1 MEIALNNVR
10 LRFENIFFSKSIKGS
25 APKFSATF
33 LVPED
38 SPLRAEIDKAILSL
52 ATDKWKDK
60 AKANIKVAQGSA
72 LTSSWV
78 SGELKDY
85 DGFDGQ
91 WSFTATRQEKQGR
104 PTVVNRKGQPITADD
119 NVIYNGC
126 VVNAKVD
133 LYMQDSADFGKGIRA
148 SLMGIQFVKDGDV
161 FQGGGGKAAEFAALE
176 DEDEDS
182 LV

>member
-1 MEIALNNVR
+1 MEITLKNVR
-10 LRFENIFFSKSIKGS
+10 LRFENVFHAKSIKDS

-33 LVPED
+33 LVPEE
-38 SPLRAEIDKAILSL
+38 SPLKAEIDKAILGL
-52 ATDKWKDK
+52 ATEKWKDK

-85 DGFDGQ
+85 DGFDGM

-104 PTVVNRKGQPITADD
+104 PTVVDRKGQPVTVDD

-133 LYMQDSADFGKGIRA
+133 LYMQDSADYGKGIRA
-148 SLMGIQFVKDGDV
+148 SLMGIQFVKDGEV
-161 FQGGGGKAAEFAALE
+161 FTGGGGKAAAFEALE
-176 DEDEDS
+176 DEEEDS
-182 LV
+182 LI